1 MSWRFYWISFLVVLV
16 LTLIISWIKQTRTRT
31 EFFMIMLKVTLGLV
45 GVGFGLVGLSKLL
58 LVLGISKSGFIF

>member
-1 MSWRFYWISFLVVLV
+1 MSVRYYWISFLVVLV
-16 LTLIISWIKQTRTRT
+16 LTVLITWVQQTRTRK

-58 LVLGISKSGFIF
+58 VALGISKAGFIF

>member
-1 MSWRFYWISFLVVLV
+1 MSLRYYWISFLVVLV
-16 LTLIISWIKQTRTRT
+16 LTVLITWVKQTRTRK

-58 LVLGISKSGFIF
+58 VALGISKAGFIF

>member
-1 MSWRFYWISFLVVLV
+1 MSLRYYWISFLVVLV
-16 LTLIISWIKQTRTRT
+16 LTVLITWVKQTRTRK

-58 LVLGISKSGFIF
+58 VALGISKSGFIF

>member
-16 LTLIISWIKQTRTRT
+16 LTVLITWVKQTRTRK
-31 EFFMIMLKVTLGLV
+31 EFFMIMLKVTLGLA
-45 GVGFGLVGLSKLL
+45 GVGFGLVGLSELL

>member
-1 MSWRFYWISFLVVLV
+1 MSVRYYWISFLVVLV
-16 LTLIISWIKQTRTRT
+16 LTVLISWIKQTRTRK

-58 LVLGISKSGFIF
+58 VALGISKAGFIF

>member
-1 MSWRFYWISFLVVLV
+1 MSVRYYWISFLVVLV
-16 LTLIISWIKQTRTRT
+16 LTVLITWVKQTRTRK

-58 LVLGISKSGFIF
+58 VALGISKAGFIF

>member
-1 MSWRFYWISFLVVLV
+1 MSIRYYWISFLVVLV
-16 LTLIISWIKQTRTRT
+16 LTVLITWVKQTRTRK

-58 LVLGISKSGFIF
+58 LALGISKSGFIF

>member
-16 LTLIISWIKQTRTRT
+16 LTLIISWVKQTRTRK

-45 GVGFGLVGLSKLL
+45 GVGFGLVGLSKLMV
-58 LVLGISKSGFIF
+58 VLGISKSGFIF

>member
-16 LTLIISWIKQTRTRT
+16 LTVLISWVKQTRTRK

-58 LVLGISKSGFIF
+58 VVLGISKSGFIF

>member
-1 MSWRFYWISFLVVLV
+1 MSLRYYWISFLVVLV
-16 LTLIISWIKQTRTRT
+16 LTVLFSWVKQTRTRK

-58 LVLGISKSGFIF
+58 VALGISKSGFIF

>member
-1 MSWRFYWISFLVVLV
+1 MSVRYYWISFLVVLV
-16 LTLIISWIKQTRTRT
+16 LTVLISWVKQTRTRK

-58 LVLGISKSGFIF
+58 VALGISKSGFIF

>member
-16 LTLIISWIKQTRTRT
+16 LTLIISWIKQTRTRR

-45 GVGFGLVGLSKLL
+45 GVGFGLVGLSELMV
-58 LVLGISKSGFIF
+58 VLGISKSGFIF

>member
-1 MSWRFYWISFLVVLV
+1 MSLRYYWISFLVILV
-16 LTLIISWIKQTRTRT
+16 LTVLITWVKQTRTRK

-58 LVLGISKSGFIF
+58 VALGISKAGFIF

>member
-16 LTLIISWIKQTRTRT
+16 LTVLISWIKQTRTRT

-45 GVGFGLVGLSKLL
+45 GVGFGLVGLSELL
-58 LVLGISKSGFIF
+58 VVLGISKSGFIF